1 MRPLR
6 GAMTGFLLFVLT
18 ALLAACSGALRA
30 ELSAAGAE
38 PAVTYT
44 DPFAYCAVVGTVDA
58 PGHRYVGPKVPRAI
72 AEGLRRAFGLPDTAP
87 LEPFLRNTY
96 WRCMDGKV
104 YACNVGAN
112 LPCLERADTSAR
124 PSEAMVTWCRENPS
138 AVAIP
143 AVVTGRR
150 TVFVWR
156 CQTGT
161 PAIVRRVTAPDAR
174 GFLSNIWHEITPVR
188 RPRTTP

>member
-1 MRPLR
+1 MGPLR
-6 GAMTGFLLFVLT
+6 RALTGVVLILMVA
-18 ALLAACSGALRA
+18 ALSACSGALRA

-44 DPFAYCAVVGTVDA
+44 DPFAYCAVVGTADV

-72 AEGLRRAFGLPDTAP
+72 AEGLRQAFGLPDTAP
-87 LEPFLRNTY
+87 LEPFIRNTY

-112 LPCLERADTSAR
+112 LPCLEKADIGTR
-124 PSEAMVTWCRENPS
+124 PSEAMVTWCRENS
-138 AVAIP
+138 TAAAIP

-150 TVFVWR
+150 TVYVWR
-156 CQTGT
+156 CQKGT
-161 PAIVRRVTAPDAR
+161 PAIVRQVTAPDAR
-174 GFLSNIWHEITPVR
+174 GFLSNIWYPIEPVR